1 MAVLTVTKNNFEELV
16 QRAEGTVL
24 LDFWAGWCGPC
35 RMMSP
40 VVDDIAETTPAVK
53 VGKVNVDEQPAL
65 AAQFGV
71 QSIPTLIVFKN
82 GQNVGQS
89 LGAKPKGAVLDF
101 LRQTG
106 AL

>member
-1 MAVLTVTKNNFEELV
+1 MAVMVINKENFQNEVLNSDKP
-16 QRAEGTVL
+16 VL
-24 LDFWAGWCGPC
+24 LDFYADWCGPC
-35 RMMSP
+35 RMVGPIVEEIAGERS
-40 VVDDIAETTPAVK
+40 DIK
-53 VGKVNVDEQPAL
+53 VGKINVDEQPAL

>member
-1 MAVLTVTKNNFEELV
+1 MEHFTHETLPRQLLRAPTPVLVEFSA
-16 QRAEGTVL
+16 R
-24 LDFWAGWCGPC
+24 WCGYC
-35 RMMSP
+35 RRIAPAMDQIERELNDR
-40 VVDDIAETTPAVK
+40 VTVGQVDI
-53 VGKVNVDEQPAL
+53 DEQPAL

-71 QSIPTLIVFKN
+71 QSIPTLIVIKN

>member
-1 MAVLTVTKNNFEELV
+1 MAVLTITKNNFEELV
-16 QRAEGTVL
+16 QKSEGTVL